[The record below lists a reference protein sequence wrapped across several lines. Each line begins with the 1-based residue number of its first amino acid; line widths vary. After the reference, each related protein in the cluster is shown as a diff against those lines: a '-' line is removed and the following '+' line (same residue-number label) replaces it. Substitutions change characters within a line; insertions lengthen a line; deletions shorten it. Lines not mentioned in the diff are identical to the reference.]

1 MRPLPR
7 HGKQGDALM
16 PRWQRA
22 YVIAMCAIIGGAF
35 AYTACDWG
43 RWPVLTYHPLTGDIT
58 MRPMVGGALSINY
71 FGIVAWGLGGF
82 AVGAVV
88 GWVFC
93 ALTRREWSA
102 RTLHLFGAWAITGV
116 LLAGSYYTW
125 NLYPW

>member
-1 MRPLPR
+1 MT
-7 HGKQGDALM
+7 DTAM

-22 YVIAMCAIIGGAF
+22 YSIAVCAIIGAAF

-43 RWPVLTYHPLTGDIT
+43 HWPRLIYYPLTGTIAMQPTAGSIT
-58 MRPMVGGALSINY
+58 INY
-71 FGIVAWGLGGF
+71 FGTFAWGLGGA

-88 GWVFC
+88 GSALC
-93 ALTRREWSA
+93 AVVKRPWTN
-102 RTLHLFGAWAITGV
+102 RTLHLFGAWAITGI